1 MNEPR
6 NRSRKVTRKAGPPAE
21 NETASNEAA
30 SPVFQAP
37 ATDAGNSAQ
46 DNSAKGDKDNS
57 GKKNSSDNHNEGGG
71 NNRRSRSR
79 GSRGRGRGGNGN
91 GNSNNHGGNN
101 NHGGKNGNGNGK
113 NGNGKGRG
121 RNNRGRRNVPKSM
134 QGADLTKRLPEPPK
148 QPKDALRIYAL
159 GGISEIGRN
168 MTVFEYNGRLLIV
181 DCGVLFPNS
190 DEPGVDLVLPD
201 FGPIENKLDK
211 VDALV
216 VTHGHE
222 DHIGAIPWLLK
233 LRHDIPIYSS
243 KFTNALIKAKTQ
255 EHRQRPKLHDVN
267 KDSEVTVGPFRL
279 RFWHVN
285 HSIPECLGVS
295 IKTGAGHVVMT
306 GDVKVDQTPYD
317 GKPTDIPALSRLG
330 DEGIDLFMC
339 DSTNATIPGIS
350 ASEAGIEE
358 TLTRLVAGARQRVVI
373 ASFASNVSRV
383 QMAVNAAVANN
394 RKVAFNGRSMLR
406 NMEIAEKMNL
416 LHAPKGTIIPI
427 EEAAKMAPHKTLLI
441 TTGTQG
447 EPMAALSRMSR
458 REHRQITIHDGDTII
473 LSSSL
478 IPGNEEAV
486 FAVINN
492 LAQIGANVI
501 TNSEAHVHASG
512 HGYAGELLALYNA
525 ARPRNAMPVHGEW
538 RHMRA
543 NKELAIST
551 GVKPSNTALAQNGVV
566 VDMHKGQIKVAG
578 QYQVGQLYV
587 DGTTMGEVDPDVLGE
602 RSSLASGG
610 VVSITCVIDDRTGR
624 LLEIPQVST
633 TGYSDDDRDFNKK
646 VIEGVEAVMGDLA
659 AEGENDPFRMVQQIR
674 RKVSRA
680 IEQNYKRQ
688 PVILPTVVPMSSENH
703 IATEDEIASTRESR

>member
-6 NRSRKVTRKAGPPAE
+6 NRSRKVTRKAGPPEPAE
-21 NETASNEAA
+21 QQPA
-30 SPVFQAP
+30 FKAP
-37 ATDAGNSAQ
+37 AQQTPNNDADNGSGNGHAGGN
-46 DNSAKGDKDNS
+46 NSKNNNGNNGGGNAKRQGGGN
-57 GKKNSSDNHNEGGG
+57 GGGGRGG
-71 NNRRSRSR
+71 NNRNRRR
-79 GSRGRGRGGNGN
+79 RGRGG
-91 GNSNNHGGNN
+91 SGG
-101 NHGGKNGNGNGK
+101 
-113 NGNGKGRG
+113 
-121 RNNRGRRNVPKSM
+121 GRRNPVKSM
-134 QGADLTKRLPEPPK
+134 QGADLTKRLPAPPK
-148 QPKDALRIYAL
+148 PAKDTLRIYAL

-190 DEPGVDLVLPD
+190 GEPGVDLVLPD

-211 VDALV
+211 IEGLV

-233 LRHDIPIYSS
+233 LRPDIPIYSS
-243 KFTNALIKAKTQ
+243 RFTNALIAAKTQ
-255 EHRQRPKLHDVN
+255 EHRQRPKLHEVN
-267 KDSEVTVGPFRL
+267 KDSEVTLGQFRL

-317 GKPTDIPALSRLG
+317 GKPTDIPALARLG
-330 DEGIDLFMC
+330 DEGVDLFLC

-358 TLTRLVAGARQRVVI
+358 TLVRLVSQAKQRVVI
-373 ASFASNVSRV
+373 ASFASNVARV

-406 NMEIAEKMNL
+406 NMEIAEKMSL
-416 LHAPKGTIIPI
+416 LKAPKGTIIPI
-427 EEAAKMAPHKTLLI
+427 EEAAKMAPHKTVLI

-458 REHRQITIHDGDTII
+458 REHRQITVRDGDTII

-492 LAQIGANVI
+492 LAQIGAKVI

-512 HGYAGELLALYNA
+512 HGYAGELLQLYNA

-551 GVKPSNTALAQNGVV
+551 GVRPENTALAQNGVV
-566 VDMHKGQIKVAG
+566 VDMQAGKIKVVG

-587 DGTTMGEVDPDVLGE
+587 DGVTMGDVDPDVLAD

-610 VVSITCVIDDRTGR
+610 VVSITCVIDDATGQ
-624 LLEIPQVST
+624 LLEAPRVST
-633 TGYSDDDRDFNKK
+633 TGFSDDDRDFNKK
-646 VIEGVEAVMGDLA
+646 VVEIVESVMGDLA
-659 AEGENDPFRMVQQIR
+659 AEGENDPYRMVQQLR
-674 RKVSRA
+674 RKLSCS
-680 IEQNYKRQ
+680 IEQKYKRE
-688 PVILPTVVPMSSENH
+688 PVILPTVVPMAAENLPVDD
-703 IATEDEIASTRESR
+703 EDIEATRESL

>member
-6 NRSRKVTRKAGPPAE
+6 NRARKVTRKAGPPEPADQQ
-21 NETASNEAA
+21 
-30 SPVFQAP
+30 PVFQAP
-37 ATDAGNSAQ
+37 DTPDANAQKNSADKGDAGRDGGEQPRGNR
-46 DNSAKGDKDNS
+46 S
-57 GKKNSSDNHNEGGG
+57 GSNQGGG
-71 NNRRSRSR
+71 RNNGNGGGRNRR
-79 GSRGRGRGGNGN
+79 RGRSRGGNG
-91 GNSNNHGGNN
+91 GNN
-101 NHGGKNGNGNGK
+101 GG
-113 NGNGKGRG
+113 
-121 RNNRGRRNVPKSM
+121 GRRNPVKGM
-134 QGADLTKRLPEPPK
+134 QGADLTKRLPAPPK
-148 QPKDALRIYAL
+148 LAKDTMRIYAL

-211 VDALV
+211 IDGLV

-267 KDSEVTVGPFRL
+267 KDSEVNVGPFRL

-317 GKPTDIPALSRLG
+317 GKPTDLPALSRLG

-358 TLTRLVAGARQRVVI
+358 TLTRLVSNARQRVVI
-373 ASFASNVSRV
+373 ASFASNVARV

-416 LHAPKGTIIPI
+416 LKAPKGTIIPI

-501 TNSEAHVHASG
+501 TNAEAHVHASG

-551 GVKPSNTALAQNGVV
+551 GVKPNNTALAQNGVV
-566 VDMHKGQIKVAG
+566 VDMHKGNIKVAG

-587 DGTTMGEVDPDVLGE
+587 DGTTMGDVDPDVLAD
-602 RSSLASGG
+602 RTSLASGG
-610 VVSITCVIDDRTGR
+610 VVSITCVIDDATGR
-624 LLEIPQVST
+624 LLEAPRVST
-633 TGYSDDDRDFNKK
+633 TGYTDDDRDFNKK
-646 VIEGVEAVMGDLA
+646 VVEGVEAVMGDLA

-688 PVILPTVVPMSSENH
+688 PVILPTVVPMSSDNH
-703 IATEDEIASTRESR
+703 AATEDEIAATRESR

>member
-6 NRSRKVTRKAGPPAE
+6 NRSRKVTRKAGPPEPAE
-21 NETASNEAA
+21 QQPA
-30 SPVFQAP
+30 FKAP
-37 ATDAGNSAQ
+37 AQQSPNNDADNGSGNGHAGG
-46 DNSAKGDKDNS
+46 NNGNNGGGNAKRQGN
-57 GKKNSSDNHNEGGG
+57 GNGGNRGG
-71 NNRRSRSR
+71 NNRNRRR
-79 GSRGRGRGGNGN
+79 RGRGG
-91 GNSNNHGGNN
+91 SGG
-101 NHGGKNGNGNGK
+101 
-113 NGNGKGRG
+113 
-121 RNNRGRRNVPKSM
+121 GRRNPMKSM
-134 QGADLTKRLPEPPK
+134 QGADLTKRLPAPPK
-148 QPKDALRIYAL
+148 PAKDTLRIYAL

-190 DEPGVDLVLPD
+190 GEPGVDLVLPD

-211 VDALV
+211 IEGLV

-233 LRHDIPIYSS
+233 LRPDIPIYSS
-243 KFTNALIKAKTQ
+243 RFTNALIAAKTQ
-255 EHRQRPKLHDVN
+255 EHRQRPKLHEVN
-267 KDSEVTVGPFRL
+267 KDSEVTLGQFRL

-285 HSIPECLGVS
+285 HSIPECLGLS

-330 DEGIDLFMC
+330 DEGVDLFLC

-350 ASEAGIEE
+350 ASEAGIED
-358 TLTRLVAGARQRVVI
+358 TLIRLVSQAKQRVVI
-373 ASFASNVSRV
+373 ASFASNVARV

-406 NMEIAEKMNL
+406 NMEIAEKMSL
-416 LHAPKGTIIPI
+416 LKAPKGTIIPI
-427 EEAAKMAPHKTLLI
+427 EEAAKMAPHKTVLI

-458 REHRQITIHDGDTII
+458 REHRQITVRDGDTII

-492 LAQIGANVI
+492 LAQIGAKVI
-501 TNSEAHVHASG
+501 TNAEEHVHASG
-512 HGYAGELLALYNA
+512 HGYAGELLQLYNA

-551 GVKPSNTALAQNGVV
+551 GVRPENTALAQNGVV
-566 VDMHKGQIKVAG
+566 VDMHAGKIKVVG

-587 DGTTMGEVDPDVLGE
+587 DGATMGDVDPDVLAD

-610 VVSITCVIDDRTGR
+610 VVSITCVIDDRTGQ
-624 LLEIPQVST
+624 LLEAPRVST
-633 TGYSDDDRDFNKK
+633 TGFSDDDRDFNKK
-646 VIEGVEAVMGDLA
+646 LVEAVENVMGDLA
-659 AEGENDPFRMVQQIR
+659 AEGENDPYRMVQQLR
-674 RKVSRA
+674 RKLSRS
-680 IEQNYKRQ
+680 IEQKYKRE
-688 PVILPTVVPMSSENH
+688 PVILPTVVPMAAENLPVDD
-703 IATEDEIASTRESR
+703 EDIEATRESL

>member
-6 NRSRKVTRKAGPPAE
+6 NRARKVTRKAGPP
-21 NETASNEAA
+21 EATEQQ
-30 SPVFQAP
+30 PVFQAP
-37 ATDAGNSAQ
+37 SDAPVN
-46 DNSAKGDKDNS
+46 
-57 GKKNSSDNHNEGGG
+57 GGG
-71 NNRRSRSR
+71 NDAPAERDGGNNGNNGGNGRGGRDGGNGNNGNGGNNNRGGNARGGRGGEDRDNNKGNGNGGGSNRNRRR
-79 GSRGRGRGGNGN
+79 RGRGGNG
-91 GNSNNHGGNN
+91 GGQ
-101 NHGGKNGNGNGK
+101 GG
-113 NGNGKGRG
+113 
-121 RNNRGRRNVPKSM
+121 GRRNPMKSM
-134 QGADLTKRLPEPPK
+134 QGADLTKRLPAPSKPA
-148 QPKDALRIYAL
+148 KDTLRIYAL

-211 VDALV
+211 IDALV

-233 LRHDIPIYSS
+233 LRSDIPIYSS

-255 EHRQRPKLHDVN
+255 EHRQRPKLNDVN
-267 KDSEVTVGPFRL
+267 TDSEVTVGPFRL

-317 GKPTDIPALSRLG
+317 GKPTDIPALARLG

-339 DSTNATIPGIS
+339 DSTNATVPGIS

-358 TLTRLVAGARQRVVI
+358 TLTRLVSNARQRVVI
-373 ASFASNVSRV
+373 ASFASNVARV
-383 QMAVNAAVANN
+383 QMAINAAVSNN

-416 LHAPKGTIIPI
+416 LKAPKGTIIPI
-427 EEAAKMAPHKTLLI
+427 EEAAKMAPHKTVLI

-501 TNSEAHVHASG
+501 TNAEAHVHASG

-551 GVKPSNTALAQNGVV
+551 GVKPNNTALAQNGVV
-566 VDMHKGQIKVAG
+566 VDMQKGNIKVAG

-587 DGTTMGEVDPDVLGE
+587 DGTTMGDVDPDVLAD
-602 RSSLASGG
+602 RTSLASGG
-610 VVSITCVIDDRTGR
+610 VVSITCVIDDSTGR
-624 LLEIPQVST
+624 LLEAPQVST

-646 VIEGVEAVMGDLA
+646 VVEGVETVMGDLA

-688 PVILPTVVPMSSENH
+688 PVILPTVVPMSSDNH
-703 IATEDEIASTRESR
+703 IASEDEIASTRESR

>member
-6 NRSRKVTRKAGPPAE
+6 NRARKVTRKAGPP
-21 NETASNEAA
+21 EATDQQ
-30 SPVFQAP
+30 PVFQAP
-37 ATDAGNSAQ
+37 SETPAN
-46 DNSAKGDKDNS
+46 
-57 GKKNSSDNHNEGGG
+57 GGG
-71 NNRRSRSR
+71 NDAPADAGANNGGDSDRGNREGGHNRGGHGRGGNGSNGGNGGSNRNRRR
-79 GSRGRGRGGNGN
+79 RGRGGNGGN
-91 GNSNNHGGNN
+91 GAGNNHGNN
-101 NHGGKNGNGNGK
+101 GG
-113 NGNGKGRG
+113 
-121 RNNRGRRNVPKSM
+121 GRRNPMKSM
-134 QGADLTKRLPEPPK
+134 QGADLTKRLPAPPK
-148 QPKDALRIYAL
+148 LAKDTLRIYAL

-233 LRHDIPIYSS
+233 LRHDLPIYSS
-243 KFTNALIKAKTQ
+243 KFTNALSKAKTQ

-267 KDSEVTVGPFRL
+267 KDSEITVGPFRL

-416 LHAPKGTIIPI
+416 LRAPKGTIIPI
-427 EEAAKMAPHKTLLI
+427 EEAAKMAPHKTVLI

-478 IPGNEEAV
+478 IPGNEESV

-492 LAQIGANVI
+492 LAQIGANVV

-587 DGTTMGEVDPDVLGE
+587 DGTTMGDVDPDVLGE

-624 LLEIPQVST
+624 LLEVPQVST
-633 TGYSDDDRDFNKK
+633 TGYTDDDRDFNKK
-646 VIEGVEAVMGDLA
+646 VVEGVEAVMGDLA

-688 PVILPTVVPMSSENH
+688 PVILPTVVPMSSENY
-703 IATEDEIASTRESR
+703 AASDDEVAANRESR

>member
-6 NRSRKVTRKAGPPAE
+6 NRARKVTRKAGPP
-21 NETASNEAA
+21 EATEQQ
-30 SPVFQAP
+30 PVFQAP
-37 ATDAGNSAQ
+37 SDAPVNGSGNDAPAER
-46 DNSAKGDKDNS
+46 D
-57 GKKNSSDNHNEGGG
+57 GG
-71 NNRRSRSR
+71 NNGNNGGNGRGGRDGGNGNNGNGGNNNRGGNARGGRGGEDRDNNKGNGNGGGSNRNRRR
-79 GSRGRGRGGNGN
+79 RGRGGNG
-91 GNSNNHGGNN
+91 GGQ
-101 NHGGKNGNGNGK
+101 GG
-113 NGNGKGRG
+113 
-121 RNNRGRRNVPKSM
+121 GRRNPMKSM
-134 QGADLTKRLPEPPK
+134 QGAGLTKRLPAPSKPA
-148 QPKDALRIYAL
+148 KDTLRIYAL

-211 VDALV
+211 IDALV

-233 LRHDIPIYSS
+233 LRSDIPIYSS

-255 EHRQRPKLHDVN
+255 EHRQRPKLNDVN
-267 KDSEVTVGPFRL
+267 TDSEVTVGPFRL

-317 GKPTDIPALSRLG
+317 GKPTDIPALARLG

-339 DSTNATIPGIS
+339 DSTNATVPGIS

-358 TLTRLVAGARQRVVI
+358 TLTRLVSNARQRVVI
-373 ASFASNVSRV
+373 ASFASNVARV
-383 QMAVNAAVANN
+383 QMAINAAVSNN

-416 LHAPKGTIIPI
+416 LKAPKGTIIPI
-427 EEAAKMAPHKTLLI
+427 EEAAKMAPHKTVLI

-501 TNSEAHVHASG
+501 TNAEAHVHASG

-551 GVKPSNTALAQNGVV
+551 GVKPNNTALAQNGVV
-566 VDMHKGQIKVAG
+566 VDMHKGNIKVAG

-587 DGTTMGEVDPDVLGE
+587 DGTTMGDVDPDVLAD
-602 RSSLASGG
+602 RTSLASGG
-610 VVSITCVIDDRTGR
+610 VVSITCVIDDSTGR
-624 LLEIPQVST
+624 LLEAPQVST

-646 VIEGVEAVMGDLA
+646 VVEGVEAVMGDLA

-688 PVILPTVVPMSSENH
+688 PVILPTVVPMSSDNH
-703 IATEDEIASTRESR
+703 IASEGEIASTRESR

>member
-6 NRSRKVTRKAGPPAE
+6 NRARKVTRKAGPPEPADQQ
-21 NETASNEAA
+21 
-30 SPVFQAP
+30 PVFQAP
-37 ATDAGNSAQ
+37 DTTPTAGAAQVDREERVSRDSGDGTGSQPDRGEQAGGSHEGGNSQ
-46 DNSAKGDKDNS
+46 GNN
-57 GKKNSSDNHNEGGG
+57 GG
-71 NNRRSRSR
+71 NNGNGGNGNGRSRR
-79 GSRGRGRGGNGN
+79 RGRGRGGNG
-91 GNSNNHGGNN
+91 GG
-101 NHGGKNGNGNGK
+101 GGQD
-113 NGNGKGRG
+113 
-121 RNNRGRRNVPKSM
+121 RRNPVKSM
-134 QGADLTKRLPEPPK
+134 QGADLTKRLPAPPK
-148 QPKDALRIYAL
+148 AANNTLRIYAL
-159 GGISEIGRN
+159 GGISEVGRN

-190 DEPGVDLVLPD
+190 GEPGVDLVLPD

-211 VDALV
+211 VEALI

-243 KFTNALIKAKTQ
+243 RFTNALIAAKTR
-255 EHRQRPKLHDVN
+255 EHRQKPKLH
-267 KDSEVTVGPFRL
+267 EVDKNSDINVGPFRI

-306 GDVKVDQTPYD
+306 GDVKLDQTPYD
-317 GKPTDIPALSRLG
+317 GKPTDVPALARFG

-358 TLTRLVAGARQRVVI
+358 TLTRLVSQARQRVVI
-373 ASFASNVSRV
+373 ASFASNVARV
-383 QMAVNAAVANN
+383 QMAINAAVANN

-406 NMEIAEKMNL
+406 NMEIAEKMSL
-416 LHAPKGTIIPI
+416 LKAPKGTIIPI
-427 EEAAKMAPHKTLLI
+427 EEAAKMAPHRTVLI

-458 REHRQITIHDGDTII
+458 REHRQITIRDGDTII

-525 ARPRNAMPVHGEW
+525 ARPTCAMPVHGEW

-543 NKELAIST
+543 NKELAIAT
-551 GVKPSNTALAQNGVV
+551 GVKPENTALAQNGVV
-566 VDMHKGQIKVAG
+566 VDMQKGKVKVVG

-587 DGTTMGEVDPDVLGE
+587 DGETMGDVDLDVLAD
-602 RSSLASGG
+602 RTSLASGG
-610 VVSITCVIDDRTGR
+610 VISITCVIDDRTGR
-624 LLEIPQVST
+624 LLSAPTVST
-633 TGYSDDDRDFNKK
+633 TGWSDDDREFNKR
-646 VIEGVEAVMGDLA
+646 VVEGVETVMNDLV
-659 AEGENDPFRMVQQIR
+659 AEGENDPFRMVQQLR

-680 IEQNYKRQ
+680 IEQKYRRE
-688 PVILPTVVPMSSENH
+688 PVILPTIVPMAADLGPVDDSDVH
-703 IATEDEIASTRESR
+703 ASRESL

>member
-6 NRSRKVTRKAGPPAE
+6 NRARKVTRKAGPPEPADQQ
-21 NETASNEAA
+21 
-30 SPVFQAP
+30 PVFQAP
-37 ATDAGNSAQ
+37 DTPDANAQKNSADKGDAGRDGGEQPRGNR
-46 DNSAKGDKDNS
+46 
-57 GKKNSSDNHNEGGG
+57 GG
-71 NNRRSRSR
+71 NNQGGSRNNGNGGGRNRR
-79 GSRGRGRGGNGN
+79 RGRGRGGNG
-91 GNSNNHGGNN
+91 GNN
-101 NHGGKNGNGNGK
+101 GG
-113 NGNGKGRG
+113 
-121 RNNRGRRNVPKSM
+121 GRRNPVKGM
-134 QGADLTKRLPEPPK
+134 QGADLTKRLPAPPK
-148 QPKDALRIYAL
+148 LAKDTLRIYAL

-211 VDALV
+211 IDGLV

-267 KDSEVTVGPFRL
+267 KDSEVNVGPFRL

-317 GKPTDIPALSRLG
+317 GKPTDLPALSRLG

-358 TLTRLVAGARQRVVI
+358 TLTRLVSNARQRVVI
-373 ASFASNVSRV
+373 ASFASNVARV

-416 LHAPKGTIIPI
+416 LKAPKGTIIPI

-501 TNSEAHVHASG
+501 TNAEAHVHASG

-551 GVKPSNTALAQNGVV
+551 GVKPNNTALAQNGVV
-566 VDMHKGQIKVAG
+566 VDMHKGNIKVAG

-587 DGTTMGEVDPDVLGE
+587 DGTTMGDVDPDVLAD
-602 RSSLASGG
+602 RTSLASGG
-610 VVSITCVIDDRTGR
+610 VVSITCVIDDATGR
-624 LLEIPQVST
+624 LLEAPRVST
-633 TGYSDDDRDFNKK
+633 TGYTDDDRDFNKK
-646 VIEGVEAVMGDLA
+646 VVEGVEAVMGDLA

-688 PVILPTVVPMSSENH
+688 PVILPTVVPMSSDNH
-703 IATEDEIASTRESR
+703 AATEDEIAATRESR

>member
-6 NRSRKVTRKAGPPAE
+6 NRARKVTRKAGPP
-21 NETASNEAA
+21 EATEQQ
-30 SPVFQAP
+30 PVFQAP
-37 ATDAGNSAQ
+37 SDAPVN
-46 DNSAKGDKDNS
+46 
-57 GKKNSSDNHNEGGG
+57 GGG
-71 NNRRSRSR
+71 NDAPAERDGGNNDNNGGNGRGGRDGGNGNNGGNGGNNNRGGNARGGRGGEDRDNNKGNGNGGGSNRNRRR
-79 GSRGRGRGGNGN
+79 RGRGGNG
-91 GNSNNHGGNN
+91 GGQ
-101 NHGGKNGNGNGK
+101 GG
-113 NGNGKGRG
+113 
-121 RNNRGRRNVPKSM
+121 GRRNPMKSM
-134 QGADLTKRLPEPPK
+134 QGADLTKRLPAPSKPA
-148 QPKDALRIYAL
+148 KDTLRIYAL

-211 VDALV
+211 IDALV

-233 LRHDIPIYSS
+233 LRSDIPIYSS

-255 EHRQRPKLHDVN
+255 EHRQRPKLNDVN
-267 KDSEVTVGPFRL
+267 TDSEVTVGPFRL

-306 GDVKVDQTPYD
+306 GDVKEDQTPYD
-317 GKPTDIPALSRLG
+317 GKPTDIPALARLG

-339 DSTNATIPGIS
+339 DSTNATVPGIS

-358 TLTRLVAGARQRVVI
+358 TLTRLVSNARQRVVI
-373 ASFASNVSRV
+373 ASFASNVARV
-383 QMAVNAAVANN
+383 QMAINAAVTNN

-416 LHAPKGTIIPI
+416 LKAPKGTIIPI
-427 EEAAKMAPHKTLLI
+427 EEAAKMAPHKTVLI

-501 TNSEAHVHASG
+501 TNAEAHVHASG

-551 GVKPSNTALAQNGVV
+551 GVKPNNTALAQNGVV
-566 VDMHKGQIKVAG
+566 VDMQKGNIKVAG

-587 DGTTMGEVDPDVLGE
+587 DGTTMGDVDPDVLAD
-602 RSSLASGG
+602 RTSLASGG
-610 VVSITCVIDDRTGR
+610 VVSITCVIDDSTGR
-624 LLEIPQVST
+624 LLEAPQVST

-646 VIEGVEAVMGDLA
+646 VVEGVEAVMGDLA

-688 PVILPTVVPMSSENH
+688 PVILPTVVPMSSDNH
-703 IATEDEIASTRESR
+703 IASEDEIASTRESR

>member
-6 NRSRKVTRKAGPPAE
+6 SRSRKVTRKAGPP
-21 NETASNEAA
+21 EADQQ
-30 SPVFQAP
+30 PVFQAP
-37 ATDAGNSAQ
+37 DEHAAQHDTRGSDSSARGG
-46 DNSAKGDKDNS
+46 SAAAHGGSS
-57 GKKNSSDNHNEGGG
+57 GGGG
-71 NNRRSRSR
+71 NNGSGGNGRNRR
-79 GSRGRGRGGNGN
+79 RGRGRGG
-91 GNSNNHGGNN
+91 SHGG
-101 NHGGKNGNGNGK
+101 GD
-113 NGNGKGRG
+113 
-121 RNNRGRRNVPKSM
+121 RRNPVKSM
-134 QGADLTKRLPEPPK
+134 QGADLTKRLPAPPK
-148 QPKDALRIYAL
+148 AAKNTLRIYAL
-159 GGISEIGRN
+159 GGISEVGRN
-168 MTVFEYNGRLLIV
+168 MTVFEYDGRLLIV

-190 DEPGVDLVLPD
+190 GEPGVDLVLPD
-201 FGPIENKLDK
+201 FGPIENKLDNIE
-211 VDALV
+211 ALV

-233 LRHDIPIYSS
+233 LRPDIPIYSS
-243 KFTNALIKAKTQ
+243 RFTNALIAAKTQ
-255 EHRQRPKLHDVN
+255 EHRQRPKLHEVN
-267 KDSEVTVGPFRL
+267 KDSSINVGPFRV

-317 GKPTDIPALSRLG
+317 GKPTDIPALARFG
-330 DEGIDLFMC
+330 DEGVDLFMC

-358 TLTRLVAGARQRVVI
+358 TLTRLVAQARQRVVI

-383 QMAVNAAVANN
+383 QMAINAAVANH

-406 NMEIAEKMNL
+406 NMEIAEKMSL
-416 LHAPKGTIIPI
+416 LKAPKGTIIPI

-458 REHRQITIHDGDTII
+458 REHRQITVRDGDTII

-492 LAQIGANVI
+492 LAQIGAHVI
-501 TNSEAHVHASG
+501 TNEDAHVHASG
-512 HGYAGELLALYNA
+512 HGYAGELLMLYNA
-525 ARPRNAMPVHGEW
+525 ARPSCAMPVHGEW

-543 NKELAIST
+543 NKALAIST
-551 GVKPSNTALAQNGVV
+551 GVRPENTALAQNGVV
-566 VDMHKGQIKVAG
+566 VDMVKGKVKVVG

-587 DGTTMGEVDPDVLGE
+587 DGETMGDVDPDVLAD
-602 RSSLASGG
+602 RTSLASGG

-624 LLEIPQVST
+624 LLEAPRVST
-633 TGYSDDDRDFNKK
+633 TGFSEDDRDFNKQ
-646 VIEGVEAVMGDLA
+646 VVEGVETVMGDLA
-659 AEGENDPFRMVQQIR
+659 AEGENDPYRMVQHLR

-680 IEQNYKRQ
+680 IVQKYKRE
-688 PVILPTVVPMSSENH
+688 PVILPTVVPMAAENAP
-703 IATEDEIASTRESR
+703 IGDDEVHASRESL

>member
-6 NRSRKVTRKAGPPAE
+6 NRTRKVTRKAGPPEPADQQ
-21 NETASNEAA
+21 
-30 SPVFQAP
+30 PVFQAP
-37 ATDAGNSAQ
+37 DAEPNGASGNNGVRGQ
-46 DNSAKGDKDNS
+46 DSDDSSRGGAS
-57 GKKNSSDNHNEGGG
+57 GSGSGSDNGGQRQ
-71 NNRRSRSR
+71 RRGGR
-79 GSRGRGRGGNGN
+79 RGRGRSGGNG
-91 GNSNNHGGNN
+91 GSGGHGGN
-101 NHGGKNGNGNGK
+101 GG
-113 NGNGKGRG
+113 
-121 RNNRGRRNVPKSM
+121 GRRNPVKSM
-134 QGADLTKRLPEPPK
+134 QGADLTKRLPAPPK
-148 QPKDALRIYAL
+148 APQNGLRIYAL

-190 DEPGVDLVLPD
+190 GEPGVDLVLPD
-201 FGPIENKLDK
+201 FGPIEKRLDK
-211 VDALV
+211 VEALV

-233 LRHDIPIYSS
+233 LRPDIPIYSS
-243 KFTNALIKAKTQ
+243 RFTNALISAKTH
-255 EHRQRPKLHDVN
+255 EHRQRPKLHEVN
-267 KDSEVTVGPFRL
+267 KDSEINVGPFHL

-306 GDVKVDQTPYD
+306 GDIKLDQTPYD
-317 GKPTDIPALSRLG
+317 GKPTDLPALSRFG

-339 DSTNATIPGIS
+339 DSTNATVPGIS
-350 ASEAGIEE
+350 VSEAGIEE
-358 TLTRLVAGARQRVVI
+358 TLTRLVSRAKQRVII

-383 QMAVNAAVANN
+383 QMAVNAAVANG
-394 RKVAFNGRSMLR
+394 RKVAFNGRSMIR
-406 NMEIAEKMNL
+406 NMEIAEKMSL
-416 LHAPKGTIIPI
+416 LKAPKGTIVPI
-427 EEAAKMAPHKTLLI
+427 EEAAKMAPHKVLLI

-458 REHRQITIHDGDTII
+458 REHRQITVRDGDLII

-492 LAQIGANVI
+492 LAQIGAEVV
-501 TNSEAHVHASG
+501 TNADAHVHASG
-512 HGYAGELLALYNA
+512 HGYAGELLFLYNA

-551 GVKPSNTALAQNGVV
+551 GVKPENAALAQNGVV
-566 VDMHKGQIKVAG
+566 VDMVDGRIKVVG

-587 DGTTMGEVDPDVLGE
+587 DGETMGDVDPDVLAD
-602 RSSLASGG
+602 RTSLASGG

-624 LLEIPQVST
+624 LLEVPRVST
-633 TGYSDDDRDFNKK
+633 TGFSEDDRDFNKK
-646 VIEGVEAVMGDLA
+646 VVEGVETVMADLA
-659 AEGENDPFRMVQQIR
+659 AEGENDPYRMVQQLR
-674 RKVSRA
+674 RKISRS
-680 IEQNYKRQ
+680 IEQKYKRE
-688 PVILPTVVPMSSENH
+688 PVILPTVVPMAADTSPVDDVDVESS
-703 IATEDEIASTRESR
+703 RESL

>member
-6 NRSRKVTRKAGPPAE
+6 NRTRKVTRKAGPPEPADQQ
-21 NETASNEAA
+21 
-30 SPVFQAP
+30 PVFQAP
-37 ATDAGNSAQ
+37 DSEPARESR
-46 DNSAKGDKDNS
+46 S
-57 GKKNSSDNHNEGGG
+57 GSESEGGQSKRRDGAHDSDGERG
-71 NNRRSRSR
+71 NGGNRSSR
-79 GSRGRGRGGNGN
+79 GRRGRGRGRGNG
-91 GNSNNHGGNN
+91 GNGGN
-101 NHGGKNGNGNGK
+101 GGGN
-113 NGNGKGRG
+113 
-121 RNNRGRRNVPKSM
+121 RRNPMKSM
-134 QGADLTKRLPEPPK
+134 QGADLTKRLPAPPK
-148 QPKDALRIYAL
+148 APQNGLRIYAL

-190 DEPGVDLVLPD
+190 GEPGVDLVLPD
-201 FGPIENKLDK
+201 FGPIENRLDK
-211 VDALV
+211 VEALV

-233 LRHDIPIYSS
+233 LRPDIPIYSS
-243 KFTNALIKAKTQ
+243 RFTNALISAKTQ
-255 EHRQRPKLHDVN
+255 EHRQRPKLHEVN
-267 KDSEVTVGPFRL
+267 KDSEVNLGPFRL

-306 GDVKVDQTPYD
+306 GDIKLDQTPYD
-317 GKPTDIPALSRLG
+317 GKPTDLPALSRFG
-330 DEGIDLFMC
+330 DEGVDLFMC
-339 DSTNATIPGIS
+339 DSTNATVPGIS
-350 ASEAGIEE
+350 VSEAGIEE
-358 TLTRLVAGARQRVVI
+358 TLTRLVARAKQRVII

-383 QMAVNAAVANN
+383 QMAVNAAVANG
-394 RKVAFNGRSMLR
+394 RKVAFNGRSMIR
-406 NMEIAEKMNL
+406 NMEIAEKMSL
-416 LHAPKGTIIPI
+416 LKAPKGTIVPI
-427 EEAAKMAPHKTLLI
+427 EEAAKMAPHKVLLI

-458 REHRQITIHDGDTII
+458 REHRQITVRDGDLII

-492 LAQIGANVI
+492 LAQIGAEVV
-501 TNSEAHVHASG
+501 TNADAHVHASG
-512 HGYAGELLALYNA
+512 HGYAGELLFLYNA

-551 GVKPSNTALAQNGVV
+551 GVKPENTALAQNGVV
-566 VDMHKGQIKVAG
+566 VDMIDGKIKVVG

-587 DGTTMGEVDPDVLGE
+587 DGETMGDVDPDVLAD
-602 RSSLASGG
+602 RTSLASGG

-624 LLEIPQVST
+624 LLEAPRVST
-633 TGYSDDDRDFNKK
+633 TGFSEDDRDFNKK
-646 VIEGVEAVMGDLA
+646 VVEGVETVMGDLA
-659 AEGENDPFRMVQQIR
+659 AEGENDPYRMVQQLR

-680 IEQNYKRQ
+680 IQQKYKRE
-688 PVILPTVVPMSSENH
+688 PVILPTVVPMAADN
-703 IATEDEIASTRESR
+703 APVDDEDVAASRESL

>member
-6 NRSRKVTRKAGPPAE
+6 NRARKVTRKAGPPEPADQQ
-21 NETASNEAA
+21 
-30 SPVFQAP
+30 PVFQAP
-37 ATDAGNSAQ
+37 DEAPKQESSQESNRDDNAGQ
-46 DNSAKGDKDNS
+46 
-57 GKKNSSDNHNEGGG
+57 HNRNNNGGHNRGHGEGSNGGNGNGGG
-71 NNRRSRSR
+71 RNRR
-79 GSRGRGRGGNGN
+79 RGRGRGGN
-91 GNSNNHGGNN
+91 NN
-101 NHGGKNGNGNGK
+101 NGNG
-113 NGNGKGRG
+113 GNGGNGGGDRG
-121 RNNRGRRNVPKSM
+121 NRRNPLKSI
-134 QGADLTKRLPEPPK
+134 QGADLTKRLPAPPK
-148 QPKDALRIYAL
+148 AAKDTLRMYAL

-211 VDALV
+211 VDALI

-243 KFTNALIKAKTQ
+243 PFTNALIAAKTQ
-255 EHRQRPKLHDVN
+255 EHRQRPKLHNVN
-267 KDSEVTVGPFRL
+267 KDSDITVGPFRL

-285 HSIPECLGVS
+285 HSIPQCLGVS

-317 GKPTDIPALSRLG
+317 GQPTDIPALARFG

-358 TLTRLVAGARQRVVI
+358 TLIRLVAGAKQRVVI
-373 ASFASNVSRV
+373 ASFASNVARV
-383 QMAVNAAVANN
+383 QMAINAAVANH

-416 LHAPKGTIIPI
+416 LKAPKGTIIPI

-458 REHRQITIHDGDTII
+458 REHRQITIRDGDTII

-501 TNSEAHVHASG
+501 TNQEAHVHASG

-525 ARPRNAMPVHGEW
+525 ARPRGAMPVHGEW

-551 GVKPSNTALAQNGVV
+551 GVKPDHTALAQNGVV
-566 VDMHKGQIKVAG
+566 VDMHKGNIKVAG

-587 DGTTMGEVDPDVLGE
+587 DGTTMGDVDPDVLAD

-624 LLEIPQVST
+624 LLETPQVST
-633 TGYSDDDRDFNKK
+633 TGYTDDDRDFNKK
-646 VIEGVEAVMGDLA
+646 VVEGVETVMGDLA
-659 AEGENDPFRMVQQIR
+659 AEGENDPFRMVQQLR

-688 PVILPTVVPMSSENH
+688 PVILPTVVPMSADNH
-703 IATEDEIASTRESR
+703 PVLEEDIEASRESR

>member
-6 NRSRKVTRKAGPPAE
+6 NRARKVTRKAGPPEPADQQ
-21 NETASNEAA
+21 
-30 SPVFQAP
+30 PVFQAP
-37 ATDAGNSAQ
+37 DTPDANAQKNSADKGDAGRDGGEQPRGNR
-46 DNSAKGDKDNS
+46 
-57 GKKNSSDNHNEGGG
+57 GG
-71 NNRRSRSR
+71 NNQGGGRNNGNGGGRNRR
-79 GSRGRGRGGNGN
+79 RGRGRGGNG
-91 GNSNNHGGNN
+91 GNN
-101 NHGGKNGNGNGK
+101 GG
-113 NGNGKGRG
+113 
-121 RNNRGRRNVPKSM
+121 GRRNPVKGM
-134 QGADLTKRLPEPPK
+134 QGADLTKRLPAPPK
-148 QPKDALRIYAL
+148 LAKDTLRIYAL

-211 VDALV
+211 IDGLV

-267 KDSEVTVGPFRL
+267 KDSEVNVGPFRL

-317 GKPTDIPALSRLG
+317 GKPTDLPALSRLG

-358 TLTRLVAGARQRVVI
+358 TLTRLVSNARQRVVI
-373 ASFASNVSRV
+373 ASFASNVARV

-416 LHAPKGTIIPI
+416 LKAPKGTIIPI

-501 TNSEAHVHASG
+501 TNAEAHVHASG

-551 GVKPSNTALAQNGVV
+551 GVKPNNTALAQNGVV
-566 VDMHKGQIKVAG
+566 VDMHKGNIKVAG

-587 DGTTMGEVDPDVLGE
+587 DGTTMGDVDPDVLAD
-602 RSSLASGG
+602 RTSLASGG
-610 VVSITCVIDDRTGR
+610 VVSITCVIDDATGR
-624 LLEIPQVST
+624 LLEAPRVST
-633 TGYSDDDRDFNKK
+633 TGYTDDDRDFNKK
-646 VIEGVEAVMGDLA
+646 VVEGVEAVMGDLA

-688 PVILPTVVPMSSENH
+688 PVILPTVVPMSSDNH
-703 IATEDEIASTRESR
+703 AATEDEIAATRESR

>member
-6 NRSRKVTRKAGPPAE
+6 NRARKVTRKAGPPEPADQQ
-21 NETASNEAA
+21 
-30 SPVFQAP
+30 PVFQAP
-37 ATDAGNSAQ
+37 ENPASNQGGTGDSAAAATNGNGHGGNSRGQ
-46 DNSAKGDKDNS
+46 NGNGGHDGN
-57 GKKNSSDNHNEGGG
+57 GGG
-71 NNRRSRSR
+71 NGGNGNNGGRNRR
-79 GSRGRGRGGNGN
+79 RGRGRGGQ
-91 GNSNNHGGNN
+91 GG
-101 NHGGKNGNGNGK
+101 GGD
-113 NGNGKGRG
+113 
-121 RNNRGRRNVPKSM
+121 RRNPVKQM
-134 QGADLTKRLPEPPK
+134 QGADLTKRLPAPPK
-148 QPKDALRIYAL
+148 AANGTLRIYAL
-159 GGISEIGRN
+159 GGISEVGRN
-168 MTVFEYNGRLLIV
+168 MTVFEYDGRLLIV

-190 DEPGVDLVLPD
+190 GEPGVDLVLPD
-201 FGPIENKLDK
+201 FGPIENKMDK
-211 VDALV
+211 VEALI

-233 LRHDIPIYSS
+233 LRPDIPIYSS
-243 KFTNALIKAKTQ
+243 RFTNALIAAKTK
-255 EHRQRPKLHDVN
+255 EHRQRPKLHEVN
-267 KDSEVTVGPFRL
+267 KDSDINVGPFRL

-317 GKPTDIPALSRLG
+317 GKPTDIPALARLG

-358 TLTRLVAGARQRVVI
+358 TLTRLVSQARQRVVI
-373 ASFASNVSRV
+373 ASFASNVARV
-383 QMAVNAAVANN
+383 QMAINAAVANH
-394 RKVAFNGRSMLR
+394 RKVAFNGRSMMR
-406 NMEIAEKMNL
+406 NMEIAEKMSL
-416 LHAPKGTIIPI
+416 LKAPKGTIIPI

-458 REHRQITIHDGDTII
+458 REHRQITVRDGDTII

-501 TNSEAHVHASG
+501 TNTDAHVHASG
-512 HGYAGELLALYNA
+512 HGYAGELLMLYNA
-525 ARPRNAMPVHGEW
+525 ARPTCAMPVHGEW

-551 GVKPSNTALAQNGVV
+551 GVRPEFVALAQNGVV
-566 VDMHKGQIKVAG
+566 VDMQKGKVKVVG

-587 DGTTMGEVDPDVLGE
+587 DGETMGDVDPDVLAD
-602 RSSLASGG
+602 RTSLASGG
-610 VVSITCVIDDRTGR
+610 VVSITCVIDDSTGR
-624 LLEIPQVST
+624 LLETPRVST
-633 TGYSDDDRDFNKK
+633 TGFSEDDRDFNKR
-646 VIEGVEAVMGDLA
+646 VIEGVETVMGDLA
-659 AEGENDPFRMVQQIR
+659 AEGENDPYRMVQQLR

-680 IEQNYKRQ
+680 IEQKYKRE
-688 PVILPTVVPMSSENH
+688 PVILPTVVPMAADNVPVDDNEVH
-703 IATEDEIASTRESR
+703 ATRESL

>member
-6 NRSRKVTRKAGPPAE
+6 NRARKVTRKAGPP
-21 NETASNEAA
+21 EATEQQ
-30 SPVFQAP
+30 PVFQAP
-37 ATDAGNSAQ
+37 SDAPVNGSGNDAPAER
-46 DNSAKGDKDNS
+46 D
-57 GKKNSSDNHNEGGG
+57 GG
-71 NNRRSRSR
+71 NNGNNGGNGRGGRDGGNGNNGNGGNNNRGGNARGGRGGEDRDNNKGNGNGGGSNRNRRR
-79 GSRGRGRGGNGN
+79 RGRGGNG
-91 GNSNNHGGNN
+91 GGQ
-101 NHGGKNGNGNGK
+101 GG
-113 NGNGKGRG
+113 
-121 RNNRGRRNVPKSM
+121 GRRNPMKSM
-134 QGADLTKRLPEPPK
+134 QGADLTKRLPAPSKPA
-148 QPKDALRIYAL
+148 KDTLRIYAL

-211 VDALV
+211 IDALV

-233 LRHDIPIYSS
+233 LRSDIPIYSS

-255 EHRQRPKLHDVN
+255 EHRQRPKLNDVN
-267 KDSEVTVGPFRL
+267 TDSEVTVGPFRL

-317 GKPTDIPALSRLG
+317 GKPTDIPALARLG

-339 DSTNATIPGIS
+339 DSTNATVPGIS

-358 TLTRLVAGARQRVVI
+358 TLTRLVSNARQRVVI
-373 ASFASNVSRV
+373 ASFASNVARV
-383 QMAVNAAVANN
+383 QMAINAAVSNN

-416 LHAPKGTIIPI
+416 LKAPKGTIIPI
-427 EEAAKMAPHKTLLI
+427 EEAAKMAPHKTVLI

-501 TNSEAHVHASG
+501 TNAEAHVHASG

-551 GVKPSNTALAQNGVV
+551 GVKPNNTALAQNGVV
-566 VDMHKGQIKVAG
+566 VDMQKGNIKVAG

-587 DGTTMGEVDPDVLGE
+587 DGTTMGDVDPDVLAD
-602 RSSLASGG
+602 RTSLASGG
-610 VVSITCVIDDRTGR
+610 VVSITCVIDDSTGR
-624 LLEIPQVST
+624 LLEAPQVST

-646 VIEGVEAVMGDLA
+646 VVEGVEAVMGDLA

-688 PVILPTVVPMSSENH
+688 PVILPTVVPMSSDNH
-703 IATEDEIASTRESR
+703 IASEGEIASTRESR

>member
-6 NRSRKVTRKAGPPAE
+6 NRARKVTRKAGPP
-21 NETASNEAA
+21 EATEQQ
-30 SPVFQAP
+30 PVFQAP
-37 ATDAGNSAQ
+37 SDAPVNGSGNDAPAER
-46 DNSAKGDKDNS
+46 D
-57 GKKNSSDNHNEGGG
+57 GG
-71 NNRRSRSR
+71 NNGNNGGNGRGGRDGGNGNNGNGGNNNRGGNARGGRGGEDRDNNKGNGNGGGSNRNRRR
-79 GSRGRGRGGNGN
+79 RGRGGNG
-91 GNSNNHGGNN
+91 GGQ
-101 NHGGKNGNGNGK
+101 GG
-113 NGNGKGRG
+113 
-121 RNNRGRRNVPKSM
+121 GRRNPMKSM
-134 QGADLTKRLPEPPK
+134 QGADLTKRLPAPSKPA
-148 QPKDALRIYAL
+148 KDTLRIYAL

-211 VDALV
+211 IDALV

-233 LRHDIPIYSS
+233 LRSDIPIYSS

-255 EHRQRPKLHDVN
+255 EHRQRPKLNDVN
-267 KDSEVTVGPFRL
+267 TDSEVTVGPFRL

-317 GKPTDIPALSRLG
+317 GKPTDIPALARLG

-339 DSTNATIPGIS
+339 DSTNATVPGIS

-358 TLTRLVAGARQRVVI
+358 TLTRLVSNARQRVVI
-373 ASFASNVSRV
+373 ASFASNVARV
-383 QMAVNAAVANN
+383 QMAINAAVSNN

-416 LHAPKGTIIPI
+416 LKAPKGTIIPI
-427 EEAAKMAPHKTLLI
+427 EEAAKMAPHKTVLI

-501 TNSEAHVHASG
+501 TNAEAHVHASG

-551 GVKPSNTALAQNGVV
+551 GVKPNNTALAQNGVV
-566 VDMHKGQIKVAG
+566 VDMQKGNIKVAG

-587 DGTTMGEVDPDVLGE
+587 DGTTMGDVDPDVLAD
-602 RSSLASGG
+602 RTSLASGG
-610 VVSITCVIDDRTGR
+610 VVSITCVVDDSTGR
-624 LLEIPQVST
+624 LLEAPQVST

-646 VIEGVEAVMGDLA
+646 VVEGVEAVMGDLA

-688 PVILPTVVPMSSENH
+688 PVILPTVVPMSSDNH
-703 IATEDEIASTRESR
+703 IASEDEIASTRESR

>member
-6 NRSRKVTRKAGPPAE
+6 NRARKVTRKAGPP
-21 NETASNEAA
+21 EATEQQ
-30 SPVFQAP
+30 PVFQAP
-37 ATDAGNSAQ
+37 SDAPVNGSGNDAPAER
-46 DNSAKGDKDNS
+46 D
-57 GKKNSSDNHNEGGG
+57 GG
-71 NNRRSRSR
+71 NNGNNGGNGRGGRDGGNGNNGNGGNNNRGGNARGGRGGEDRDNNKGNGNGGGSNRNRRR
-79 GSRGRGRGGNGN
+79 RGRGGNG
-91 GNSNNHGGNN
+91 GGQ
-101 NHGGKNGNGNGK
+101 GG
-113 NGNGKGRG
+113 
-121 RNNRGRRNVPKSM
+121 GRRNPMKSM
-134 QGADLTKRLPEPPK
+134 QGAGLTKRLPAPSKPA
-148 QPKDALRIYAL
+148 KDTLRIYAL

-211 VDALV
+211 IDALV

-233 LRHDIPIYSS
+233 LRSDIPIYSS

-255 EHRQRPKLHDVN
+255 EHRQRPKLNDVN
-267 KDSEVTVGPFRL
+267 TDSEVTVGPFRL

-317 GKPTDIPALSRLG
+317 GKPTDIPALARLG

-339 DSTNATIPGIS
+339 DSTNATVPGIS

-358 TLTRLVAGARQRVVI
+358 TLTRLVSNARQRVVI
-373 ASFASNVSRV
+373 ASFASNVARV
-383 QMAVNAAVANN
+383 QMAINAAVSNN

-416 LHAPKGTIIPI
+416 LKAPKGTIIPI
-427 EEAAKMAPHKTLLI
+427 EEAAKMAPHKTVLI

-501 TNSEAHVHASG
+501 TNAEAHVHASG

-551 GVKPSNTALAQNGVV
+551 GVKPNNTALAQNGVV
-566 VDMHKGQIKVAG
+566 VDMQKGNIKVAG

-587 DGTTMGEVDPDVLGE
+587 DGTTMGDVDPDVLAD
-602 RSSLASGG
+602 RTSLASGG
-610 VVSITCVIDDRTGR
+610 VVSITCVVDDSTGR
-624 LLEIPQVST
+624 LLEAPQVST

-646 VIEGVEAVMGDLA
+646 VVEGVEAVMGDLA

-688 PVILPTVVPMSSENH
+688 PVILPTVVPMSSDNH
-703 IATEDEIASTRESR
+703 IASEDEIASTRESR

>member
-6 NRSRKVTRKAGPPAE
+6 NRARKVTRKAGPP
-21 NETASNEAA
+21 EATDQQ
-30 SPVFQAP
+30 PVFQAP
-37 ATDAGNSAQ
+37 SETPAN
-46 DNSAKGDKDNS
+46 
-57 GKKNSSDNHNEGGG
+57 GGG
-71 NNRRSRSR
+71 NDAPADAGANNGDDSDRGNREGGHNRGGHGRGGNGSNGGNGGSNRNRRR
-79 GSRGRGRGGNGN
+79 RGRGGNGGN
-91 GNSNNHGGNN
+91 GAGNNHGNN
-101 NHGGKNGNGNGK
+101 GG
-113 NGNGKGRG
+113 
-121 RNNRGRRNVPKSM
+121 GRRNPMKSM
-134 QGADLTKRLPEPPK
+134 QGADLTKRLPAPPK
-148 QPKDALRIYAL
+148 LAKDTLRIYAL

-233 LRHDIPIYSS
+233 LRHDLPIYSS

-267 KDSEVTVGPFRL
+267 KDSEITVGPFRL

-416 LHAPKGTIIPI
+416 LRAPKGTIIPI
-427 EEAAKMAPHKTLLI
+427 EEAAKMAPHKTVLI

-478 IPGNEEAV
+478 IPGNEESV

-587 DGTTMGEVDPDVLGE
+587 DGTTMGDVDPDVLGE

-624 LLEIPQVST
+624 LLEVPQVST
-633 TGYSDDDRDFNKK
+633 TGYTDDDRDFNKK
-646 VIEGVEAVMGDLA
+646 VVEGVEAVMGDLA

-688 PVILPTVVPMSSENH
+688 PVILPTVVPMSSENY
-703 IATEDEIASTRESR
+703 AASDEEVAANRESR

>member
-6 NRSRKVTRKAGPPAE
+6 NRARKVTRKAGPP
-21 NETASNEAA
+21 EATEQQ
-30 SPVFQAP
+30 PVFQAP
-37 ATDAGNSAQ
+37 SDAPVN
-46 DNSAKGDKDNS
+46 
-57 GKKNSSDNHNEGGG
+57 GGG
-71 NNRRSRSR
+71 NDAPAERDGGNIGNNGGNGRGGRDGGNGNNGNGGNNNRGGNARGGRGGEDRDNNKGNGNGGGSNRNRRR
-79 GSRGRGRGGNGN
+79 RGRGGNG
-91 GNSNNHGGNN
+91 GGQ
-101 NHGGKNGNGNGK
+101 GG
-113 NGNGKGRG
+113 
-121 RNNRGRRNVPKSM
+121 GRRNPMKSM
-134 QGADLTKRLPEPPK
+134 QGADLTKRLPAPSKPA
-148 QPKDALRIYAL
+148 KDTLRIYAL

-211 VDALV
+211 IDALV

-233 LRHDIPIYSS
+233 LRSDIPIYSS

-255 EHRQRPKLHDVN
+255 EHRQRPKLNDVN
-267 KDSEVTVGPFRL
+267 TDSEVTVGPFRL

-317 GKPTDIPALSRLG
+317 GKPTDIPALARLG

-339 DSTNATIPGIS
+339 DSTNATVPGIS

-358 TLTRLVAGARQRVVI
+358 TLTRLVSNARQRVVI
-373 ASFASNVSRV
+373 ASFASNVARV
-383 QMAVNAAVANN
+383 QMAINAAVSNN

-416 LHAPKGTIIPI
+416 LKAPKGTIIPI
-427 EEAAKMAPHKTLLI
+427 EEAAKMAPHKTVLI

-501 TNSEAHVHASG
+501 TNAEAHVHASG

-551 GVKPSNTALAQNGVV
+551 GVKPNNTALAQNGVV
-566 VDMHKGQIKVAG
+566 VDMQKGNIKVAG

-587 DGTTMGEVDPDVLGE
+587 DGTTMGDVDPDVLAD
-602 RSSLASGG
+602 RTSLASGG
-610 VVSITCVIDDRTGR
+610 VVSITCVIDDSTGR
-624 LLEIPQVST
+624 LLEAPQVST

-646 VIEGVEAVMGDLA
+646 VVEGVEAVMGDLA

-688 PVILPTVVPMSSENH
+688 PVILPTVVPMSSDNH
-703 IATEDEIASTRESR
+703 IASEDEIASTRESR

>member
-6 NRSRKVTRKAGPPAE
+6 NRARKVTRKAGPPEPADQQ
-21 NETASNEAA
+21 
-30 SPVFQAP
+30 PVFQAP
-37 ATDAGNSAQ
+37 DTPDANAQKNSADKGDAGRDGGEQPRGNR
-46 DNSAKGDKDNS
+46 
-57 GKKNSSDNHNEGGG
+57 GG
-71 NNRRSRSR
+71 NNQGGGRNNGNGGGRNRR
-79 GSRGRGRGGNGN
+79 RGRGRGGNG
-91 GNSNNHGGNN
+91 GNN
-101 NHGGKNGNGNGK
+101 GG
-113 NGNGKGRG
+113 
-121 RNNRGRRNVPKSM
+121 GRRNPVKGM
-134 QGADLTKRLPEPPK
+134 QGADLTKRLPAPPK
-148 QPKDALRIYAL
+148 LAKDTLRIYAL

-211 VDALV
+211 IDGLV

-267 KDSEVTVGPFRL
+267 KDSEVNVGPFRL

-317 GKPTDIPALSRLG
+317 GKPTDLPALSRLG

-358 TLTRLVAGARQRVVI
+358 TLTRLVSNARQRVVI
-373 ASFASNVSRV
+373 ASFASNVARV

-416 LHAPKGTIIPI
+416 LKAPKGTIIPI
-427 EEAAKMAPHKTLLI
+427 EEAAKMAPHKTVLI

-501 TNSEAHVHASG
+501 TNAEAHVHASG

-551 GVKPSNTALAQNGVV
+551 GVKPNNTALAQNGVV
-566 VDMHKGQIKVAG
+566 VDMHKGNIKVAG

-587 DGTTMGEVDPDVLGE
+587 DGTTMGDVDPDVLAD
-602 RSSLASGG
+602 RTSLASGG
-610 VVSITCVIDDRTGR
+610 VVSITCVIDDATGR
-624 LLEIPQVST
+624 LLEAPRVST
-633 TGYSDDDRDFNKK
+633 TGYTDDDRDFNKK
-646 VIEGVEAVMGDLA
+646 VVEGVEAVMGDLA

-688 PVILPTVVPMSSENH
+688 PVILPTVVPMSSDNH
-703 IATEDEIASTRESR
+703 AATEDEIAATRESR